1 MKIWEKGTS
10 LDSEVEKFTI
20 GNDPVFDIELAP
32 YDILGSMAHV
42 KMLKESEL
50 LSDGEALD
58 IIKELKSLYILSKEN
73 KIKIETGVEDI
84 HSQIE
89 KVLIEKIGDTA
100 KKIHTA
106 RSRNDQI
113 LLDLKLFTRAQLE
126 EIVLL
131 TNKLFEVLIN
141 LSEKHKEDLMPGYT
155 HLQVAMPSSFGL
167 WFGAFAESLT
177 DDMQLLLAAFKIV
190 NQNPLGSAAGYGSSF
205 GIKREITT
213 ELLGFDDLAYNSI
226 YAQMGRSK
234 NEKIVTFALSSIG
247 STLAKL
253 SMDITLFM
261 SQNFGF
267 IGFPEEYTTGSS
279 IMPHKNNP
287 DVFELIRAK
296 CNKIQALPN
305 QFSLISGNLPTGYHR
320 DYQILKEDYMT
331 SFATIKDCLKLS
343 AQMLS
348 DIIIKQD
355 LLEDEKYEF
364 IFTVEEINKKVLSGI
379 PFRKAY
385 EEVAQSIRNNSY
397 SPDKNISHSHIGSIG
412 NLCNENI
419 TIKMEKVINQFPFKK
434 VNSAIQSL
442 LN

>member
-1 MKIWEKGTS
+1 MKIWEKGTQ

-20 GNDPVFDIELAP
+20 GNDPMLDIELAP

-42 KMLKESEL
+42 KMLKESNL
-50 LSDGEALD
+50 LSEGETID
-58 IIKELKSLYILSKEN
+58 ILKELKSLYILSKEN
-73 KIKIETGVEDI
+73 KIEIEKGVEDI

-89 KVLIEKIGDTA
+89 KILIEKIGDTA

-106 RSRNDQI
+106 RSRNDQV
-113 LLDLKLFTRAQLE
+113 LLDLKLYTRAQLE
-126 EIVLL
+126 EIVDQ
-131 TNKLFEVLIN
+131 TKSLFNVLIG
-141 LSEKHKEDLMPGYT
+141 LSEKHKNDLMPGYT

-177 DDMQLLLAAFKIV
+177 DDMHLLLSAYKVV

-261 SQNFGF
+261 SQNFSF

-320 DYQILKEDYMT
+320 DYQVLKEDYMN
-331 SFATIKDCLKLS
+331 SFSTIKNCLKLS

-348 DIIIKQD
+348 EIIVKKD
-355 LLEDEKYEF
+355 LLKDEKYEF

-385 EEVAQSIRNNSY
+385 EEVAQSIQNNSY
-397 SPDKNISHSHIGSIG
+397 SSDSNISHTHIGSIG

-419 TIKMEKVINQFPFKK
+419 IAKMNNVTKDFPFRK

-442 LN
+442 LS